1 MSHCD
6 PETLALRALG
16 EVVGT
21 PEEDAHLASCEQCQR
36 EVSSLRQSVVVASA
50 AGPELMTLEAPPAHV
65 WDRISA
71 ELAAD
76 EADIGPTAQPDTR
89 PTHHDASA
97 DPRDPVEPAPASEA
111 TVADV
116 VPLRRRSRPATWL
129 LAAAG
134 IGGIV
139 VGGVATAVLLDGS
152 SAPQSTVAA
161 SVDLDPLPA
170 WDATGSAQLTIAEDG
185 SRVLQVTVDAAAAA
199 GADGFQEV
207 WLIDQDV
214 AGMVSLG
221 NLEGASGE
229 FVIPDGVEVSDFPI
243 VDVSLEPLDGDPT
256 HSGDSIV
263 RGTFDV

>member
-21 PEEDAHLASCEQCQR
+21 PEEDAHLASCEQCQG
-36 EVSSLRQSVVVASA
+36 EVSSLRRGVLVATA
-50 AGPELMTLEAPPAHV
+50 AGPDMMTLEAPPARV
-65 WDRISA
+65 WDRITA

-76 EADIGPTAQPDTR
+76 EPDTR
-89 PTHHDASA
+89 PEA
-97 DPRDPVEPAPASEA
+97 EPEAP
-111 TVADV
+111 VADV

-139 VGGVATAVLLDGS
+139 VGGVATAVMLDGS

-170 WDATGSAQLTIAEDG
+170 WDASGSAQLTIAEDG

-207 WLIDQDV
+207 WLIDREV

-221 NLEGASGE
+221 NLEGTSGE
-229 FVIPDGVEVSDFPI
+229 FVIPAGVEVADFPI

>member
-1 MSHCD
+1 VSHCD

-36 EVSSLRQSVVVASA
+36 EVSSLRQGVLVASA
-50 AGPELMTLEAPPAHV
+50 AGPELMTLEAPPAQV
-65 WDRISA
+65 WDRITA

-76 EADIGPTAQPDTR
+76 EADIR
-89 PTHHDASA
+89 SL
-97 DPRDPVEPAPASEA
+97 EPAPEPEA

-170 WDATGSAQLTIAEDG
+170 WEASGSAQLTIAEDG

-221 NLEGASGE
+221 NLEGTSGE